1 MNHPLQDIL
10 RAHKAGRPLG
20 ICSVCSAQRYVL
32 EAAMAQAREDRSLL
46 LIEATSNQVDQFG
59 GYTGMTPADF
69 VRYVRQ
75 LAVAQDFPWQQI
87 VLGGDHLGPN
97 VWQGE
102 PAAAAMDK
110 ARAQIRA
117 YVLAGFSKIHL
128 DTSMRCAD
136 DPGKPHTPLDPRTVA
151 ARAAELCAAAEA
163 ARAEMAEH
171 TPAPL
176 YVIGTEVPIPGGAQE
191 TLEALQPSTVEDTA
205 ATIELTGQAFAR
217 QGLSDAWERVIALVV
232 QPGVEFGDASVI
244 GYDREKARPLSEL
257 IKQYDQLVYEAHST
271 DYQRPAALRQLVE
284 DHFAILKVGPW
295 LTFAFREAV
304 FALAEI
310 EREWLGG
317 RKHLSLSNIRETLDA
332 AMREHPRYWRQHYR
346 GSASEIEFARKYSY
360 SDRIR
365 YYWPLPEVSRAL
377 DLLITN
383 LAAYPAPLTLLSQY
397 LPQQLAVLQE
407 GRIANNP
414 PELIRHKIREV
425 LAVYAAA
432 TRASADRLASETV

>member
-1 MNHPLQDIL
+1 MNHPLQDII

-32 EAAMAQAREDRSLL
+32 EAAMDRAREDRSLL

-69 VRYVRQ
+69 VTYVRR
-75 LAVAQDFPWQQI
+75 LAAAQDLPWDRI

-102 PAAAAMDK
+102 PAAAAMEK

-117 YVLAGFSKIHL
+117 YVQAGFSKIHL
-128 DTSMRCAD
+128 DASMRCAD
-136 DPGKPHTPLDPRTVA
+136 DPGGPHAPLDPRTVA

-163 ARAEMAEH
+163 ARAEMAGD

-191 TLEALQPSTVEDTA
+191 ALEALRPSTVEDTA
-205 ATIELTGQAFAR
+205 ATIELTRQAFAR
-217 QGLSDAWERVIALVV
+217 RGLDAAWERVIAVVV

-244 GYDREKARPLSEL
+244 GYDRKQARKLSEL
-257 IKQYDQLVYEAHST
+257 IEQYEQLVYEAHST
-271 DYQRPAALRQLVE
+271 DYQRPAALCRMVE

-317 RKHLSLSNIRETLDA
+317 RKDLSLSAIRETLDA

-346 GSASEIEFARKYSY
+346 GSAAEIEFARKYSY

-365 YYWPLPEVSRAL
+365 YYWPLPAVSRAL
-377 DLLITN
+377 ERLIAN
-383 LAAYPAPLTLLSQY
+383 LTAHPAPFTLVSQY
-397 LPQQLAVLQE
+397 LPRQWEALQDKQ
-407 GRIANNP
+407 IANT
-414 PELIRHKIREV
+414 PEALIRHKIGEV
-425 LAVYAAA
+425 LAIYAAA
-432 TRASADRLASETV
+432 TRASADHLTAEPV